1 MRMVVV
7 SASALTT
14 WYDGGMTRRPHG
26 REAVKAKKKSG
37 GLLVGMR
44 SGVRTIAGQGGGTP
58 SKRSSRFW
66 NVIVV
71 LIVAVTAV
79 ILLRRFGVLSF

>member
-1 MRMVVV
+1 
-7 SASALTT
+7 
-14 WYDGGMTRRPHG
+14 MTRRPHG
-26 REAVKAKKKSG
+26 REAAAHKKKSG

-66 NVIVV
+66 NVITV
-71 LIVAVTAV
+71 LLVLATAV
-79 ILLRRFGVLSF
+79 ILLHRFGVLKF